1 MNNTAVEMTAR
12 IAAGHRADI
21 ARDIAA
27 ARTARTARR
36 TRTTAEPAV
45 TEIPSP
51 RRAGWSRWLPAPR
64 PTLG

>member
-1 MNNTAVEMTAR
+1 MNNTAIEMTAR

-21 ARDIAA
+21 ARDITA
-27 ARTARTARR
+27 ARTARRA
-36 TRTTAEPAV
+36 RTTAEPAV